1 MNKANPLD
9 YDAKYP
15 QTADT
20 SVNEEARIEVLKK
33 NIGREVVIKHFACKD
48 CIGRIIEVLPEGYL
62 VETDNAKFIIK
73 EANFN
78 FVDTII

>member
-1 MNKANPLD
+1 MSNANPLD

-15 QTADT
+15 QKADS
-20 SVNEEARIEVLKK
+20 SVNEEARLEVLKK
-33 NIGREVVIKHFACKD
+33 NIGREVMIKHPACKD
-48 CIGRIIEVLPEGYL
+48 CIGKITDVTNEGYF
-62 VETDNAKFIIK
+62 VEADNAKFIMG